1 MPDYDFNDQQVLDLV
16 MTTHRP
22 VELQV
27 ATPVRVNGQLEIVDG
42 TPKELK
48 LLCAVDHEQW
58 PCAAISKARAFERQQ
73 SGPKQKRPQ
82 DMTPQELIALRQR
95 QGKI

>member
-27 ATPVRVNGQLEIVDG
+27 ATPVRVNGQ
-42 TPKELK
+42 
-48 LLCAVDHEQW
+48 
-58 PCAAISKARAFERQQ
+58 
-73 SGPKQKRPQ
+73 PQ
-82 DMTPQELIALRQR
+82 
-95 QGKI
+95 